1 MTFSQWA
8 IFEKVFLTPF
18 HYVRTPAKPLALS
31 QDEIL
36 TNSGAW
42 RLKLTAAGQK
52 VSIEKLSLPTD
63 LKLNSVESAKLMTIK
78 QVLKKFL

>member
-1 MTFSQWA
+1 M
-8 IFEKVFLTPF
+8 TPF
-18 HYVRTPAKPLALS
+18 HYRAPAKPLALS

-36 TNSGAW
+36 TNSGGW
-42 RLKLTAAGQK
+42 TVKSTEGGQK

-78 QVLKKFL
+78 QVGYIIFYEASMLIEFP